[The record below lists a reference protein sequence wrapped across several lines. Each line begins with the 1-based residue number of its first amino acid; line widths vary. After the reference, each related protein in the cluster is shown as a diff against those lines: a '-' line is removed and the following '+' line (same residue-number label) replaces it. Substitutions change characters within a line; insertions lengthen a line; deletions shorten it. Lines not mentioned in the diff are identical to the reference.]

1 MHFLRSGAEFQRVAC
16 AARTS
21 TKLCGILLQPYFC
34 FEAEFAVDAPVR
46 KHHVEEAAGKM
57 RNLNLIDLEFVE
69 RCVFGAMLQS

>member
-1 MHFLRSGAEFQRVAC
+1 MLPELPRNFAGSCFSLICV
-16 AARTS
+16 
-21 TKLCGILLQPYFC
+21 